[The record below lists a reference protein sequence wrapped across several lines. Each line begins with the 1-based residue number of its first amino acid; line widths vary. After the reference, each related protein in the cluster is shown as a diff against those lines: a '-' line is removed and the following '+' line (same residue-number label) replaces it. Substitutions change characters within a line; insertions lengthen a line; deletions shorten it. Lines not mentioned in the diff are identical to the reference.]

1 MPYSLT
7 RNFPFGKIKQNHSK
21 LNKTERNGKGEKQKM
36 KKKILAALTAGI
48 LTTGLMTGTVFA
60 DTEVKGDENLKGEV
74 YAFIAASLSNSMEE
88 IQKDFNELYPNV
100 TIYYSADSSGTLQTQ
115 IEEGARCDLFF
126 SAADKQ
132 MDALT
137 EEKLTKED
145 TVKDLLENKVV
156 LIRPKDG
163 ETKVTGF
170 ENITD
175 AENMALAGED
185 VPVGQYSREIFS
197 NLGIM
202 DDVNKMEIN
211 ECKNVTDVLAAVSEG
226 SNEVGV
232 VYATDAASV
241 TDKVDIIAE
250 APADSLKTPVLY
262 PVGLIEDKEASEDD
276 IRAAEAFL
284 DYVESDAAIKVFED
298 YGFTA
303 YEAEDSKDATEAS
316 ADNTEAEDSTASAD
330 STSK

>member
-1 MPYSLT
+1 MKPNET
-7 RNFPFGKIKQNHSK
+7 KQK
-21 LNKTERNGKGEKQKM
+21 RKKKM
-36 KKKILAALTAGI
+36 KKKILAAITAGV

-60 DTEVKGDENLKGEV
+60 ADTEVQGDKELKGEV

-145 TVKDLLENKVV
+145 TVVDLLENKVV
-156 LIRPKDG
+156 LIKPKNG
-163 ETKVTGF
+163 KTKVTGF
-170 ENITD
+170 ENVTD

-185 VPVGQYSREIFS
+185 VPVGQYSREIFT

-202 DDVNKMEIN
+202 DKVNEMEIN

-226 SNEVGV
+226 SNEIGV

-241 TDKVDIIAE
+241 ADKVEILAE
-250 APADSLKTPVLY
+250 APADSLQTPVLY

-276 IRAAEAFL
+276 TKAAEAFL

-303 YEAEDSKDATEAS
+303 YEADDTDKDADESASQDTDSTEADKDS
-316 ADNTEAEDSTASAD
+316 ADSAD

>member
-1 MPYSLT
+1 
-7 RNFPFGKIKQNHSK
+7 
-21 LNKTERNGKGEKQKM
+21 M

-48 LTTGLMTGTVFA
+48 LTTGLLTGNVFAA

-145 TVKDLLENKVV
+145 TVVDLLENKVV
-156 LIRPKDG
+156 LIKPKDG

-185 VPVGQYSREIFS
+185 VPVGQYSREIFN

-202 DDVNKMEIN
+202 DDVNEMEIN

-241 TDKVDIIAE
+241 ADKVETIAE
-250 APADSLKTPVLY
+250 APADSLQTPVLY
-262 PVGLIEDKEASEDD
+262 PVGLIEDKEASQDD
-276 IRAAEAFL
+276 TKAAEAFL

-303 YEAEDSKDATEAS
+303 YEADDTDKDADESASQDTDSTEADKDS
-316 ADNTEAEDSTASAD
+316 ADSAD

>member
-1 MPYSLT
+1 
-7 RNFPFGKIKQNHSK
+7 
-21 LNKTERNGKGEKQKM
+21 M

-48 LTTGLMTGTVFA
+48 LTTGLLTGNVFAA

-74 YAFIAASLSNSMEE
+74 YAFIAASLSNSMED

-145 TVKDLLENKVV
+145 TVVDLLENKVV
-156 LIRPKDG
+156 LIKPKDG

-175 AENMALAGED
+175 AANIALAGED
-185 VPVGQYSREIFS
+185 VPVGQYSREIFN

-241 TDKVDIIAE
+241 ADKVEIIAE
-250 APADSLKTPVLY
+250 APADALKTPVLY

-276 IRAAEAFL
+276 TAAAEAFL
-284 DYVESDAAIKVFED
+284 EYIKSDDAMKVFEK

-303 YEAEDSKDATEAS
+303 YKADDATETDDKDAEATEE
-316 ADNTEAEDSTASAD
+316 ADDTETNAETETTEEA
-330 STSK
+330 K

>member
-1 MPYSLT
+1 
-7 RNFPFGKIKQNHSK
+7 
-21 LNKTERNGKGEKQKM
+21 M

-48 LTTGLMTGTVFA
+48 LTTGLMTGGVFAA

-145 TVKDLLENKVV
+145 TVVDLLENKVV
-156 LIRPKDG
+156 LIKPKDG

-185 VPVGQYSREIFS
+185 VPVGQYSREIFN

-202 DDVNKMEIN
+202 DDVNEMEIN

-241 TDKVDIIAE
+241 ADKVEIIAE
-250 APADSLKTPVLY
+250 APADSLQTPVLY

-276 IRAAEAFL
+276 TKAAEAFL

-303 YEAEDSKDATEAS
+303 YEADDTDKDADESASQDTDSTEADKDS
-316 ADNTEAEDSTASAD
+316 ADSAD

>member
-1 MPYSLT
+1 MKPNET
-7 RNFPFGKIKQNHSK
+7 KK
-21 LNKTERNGKGEKQKM
+21 ERNKKM
-36 KKKILAALTAGI
+36 KKKILAALTAGV
-48 LTTGLMTGTVFA
+48 LTTGLMAGNVFAA
-60 DTEVKGDENLKGEV
+60 DTEVKGDKELKGEV
-74 YAFIAASLSNSMEE
+74 YAFIAASLSNSMEQ

-145 TVKDLLENKVV
+145 TVVDLLENKVV
-156 LIRPKDG
+156 LIKPADG

-170 ENITD
+170 ENVTD

-185 VPVGQYSREIFS
+185 VPVGQYSREIFT

-202 DDVNKMEIN
+202 DKVNEMEIN
-211 ECKNVTDVLAAVSEG
+211 ECKNVTDVLAAVGEG
-226 SNEVGV
+226 SNEIGV

-241 TDKVDIIAE
+241 TDKVDILAE
-250 APADSLKTPVLY
+250 APADSLQTPVLY

-276 IRAAEAFL
+276 TKAAEAFL

-298 YGFTA
+298 YGFAA
-303 YEAEDSKDATEAS
+303 YEADDADKDADESASQDADSAEADKDS
-316 ADNTEAEDSTASAD
+316 ADSAD

>member
-1 MPYSLT
+1 
-7 RNFPFGKIKQNHSK
+7 
-21 LNKTERNGKGEKQKM
+21 M
-36 KKKILAALTAGI
+36 KKKILTAITAGV
-48 LTTGLMTGTVFA
+48 LTTGLMAGNVFAA
-60 DTEVKGDENLKGEV
+60 DTEVQGDKELKGEV
-74 YAFIAASLSNSMEE
+74 YAFIAASLSNSMEA

-115 IEEGARCDLFF
+115 IEEGARCNLFF

-145 TVKDLLENKVV
+145 TVVDLLENKVV
-156 LIRPKDG
+156 LIKPKDG
-163 ETKVTGF
+163 KTKVTGF
-170 ENITD
+170 ENVTD

-185 VPVGQYSREIFS
+185 VPVGQYSREIFT

-202 DDVNKMEIN
+202 DKVNEMEIN

-226 SNEVGV
+226 SNEIGV

-241 TDKVDIIAE
+241 ADKVEILAE
-250 APADSLKTPVLY
+250 APADSLQTPVLY

-276 IRAAEAFL
+276 TKAAEAFL

-303 YEAEDSKDATEAS
+303 YEADDTDKDADESASQDTDSTEADKDS
-316 ADNTEAEDSTASAD
+316 ADSAD

>member
-1 MPYSLT
+1 
-7 RNFPFGKIKQNHSK
+7 
-21 LNKTERNGKGEKQKM
+21 M
-36 KKKILAALTAGI
+36 KEKILAAITAGV
-48 LTTGLMTGTVFA
+48 LTTALMTGTVFA
-60 DTEVKGDENLKGEV
+60 ADTEVQGDKELKGEV

-145 TVKDLLENKVV
+145 TVVDLLENKVV
-156 LIRPKDG
+156 LIKPKDG
-163 ETKVTGF
+163 KTKVTGF
-170 ENITD
+170 ENMTD

-185 VPVGQYSREIFS
+185 VPVGQYSREIFT
-197 NLGIM
+197 NLGLM
-202 DDVNKMEIN
+202 DKVNEMEIN

-226 SNEVGV
+226 SNEIGV

-241 TDKVDIIAE
+241 ADKVEILAE
-250 APADSLKTPVLY
+250 APADSLQTPVLY

-276 IRAAEAFL
+276 TKAAEAFL

-303 YEAEDSKDATEAS
+303 YEADDTDKDADESVSQDTDSTEADKDN
-316 ADNTEAEDSTASAD
+316 ADSAD

>member
-1 MPYSLT
+1 
-7 RNFPFGKIKQNHSK
+7 
-21 LNKTERNGKGEKQKM
+21 M

-48 LTTGLMTGTVFA
+48 LTTGLLTGNVFAA

-145 TVKDLLENKVV
+145 TVVDLLENKVV
-156 LIRPKDG
+156 LIKPKDG

-175 AENMALAGED
+175 AKNMALAGED
-185 VPVGQYSREIFS
+185 VPVGQYSREIFN

-241 TDKVDIIAE
+241 ADKVEIIAE
-250 APADSLKTPVLY
+250 APAESLQTPVLY

-276 IRAAEAFL
+276 TKAAEAFL

-303 YEAEDSKDATEAS
+303 YEADDTDKDADESASQDTDSTEADKDS
-316 ADNTEAEDSTASAD
+316 ADSAD

>member
-1 MPYSLT
+1 
-7 RNFPFGKIKQNHSK
+7 
-21 LNKTERNGKGEKQKM
+21 M
-36 KKKILAALTAGI
+36 KEKILAAITAGV
-48 LTTGLMTGTVFA
+48 LTTALMTGTVFA
-60 DTEVKGDENLKGEV
+60 ADTEVQGDKELKGEV

-145 TVKDLLENKVV
+145 TVVDLLENKVV
-156 LIRPKDG
+156 LIKPKDG
-163 ETKVTGF
+163 KTKVTGF
-170 ENITD
+170 ENMTD
-175 AENMALAGED
+175 AENMALAGEE
-185 VPVGQYSREIFS
+185 VPVGQYSREIFT
-197 NLGIM
+197 NLGLM
-202 DDVNKMEIN
+202 DKVNEMEIN

-226 SNEVGV
+226 SNEIGV

-241 TDKVDIIAE
+241 ADKVEILAE
-250 APADSLKTPVLY
+250 APADSLQTPVLY

-276 IRAAEAFL
+276 TRAAEAFL

-303 YEAEDSKDATEAS
+303 YEADDTDKDADESASQDTDSTEADKDS
-316 ADNTEAEDSTASAD
+316 ADSAD

>member
-1 MPYSLT
+1 M
-7 RNFPFGKIKQNHSK
+7 
-21 LNKTERNGKGEKQKM
+21 KQK
-36 KKKILAALTAGI
+36 IFATITAGV
-48 LTTGLMTGTVFA
+48 LTTALMTGTVFA
-60 DTEVKGDENLKGEV
+60 ADTEVQGDKELKGEV

-145 TVKDLLENKVV
+145 TVVDLLENKVV
-156 LIRPKDG
+156 LIKPKDG
-163 ETKVTGF
+163 KTKVTGF
-170 ENITD
+170 ENMTD
-175 AENMALAGED
+175 AENMALAGEE
-185 VPVGQYSREIFS
+185 VPVGQYSREIFT
-197 NLGIM
+197 NLGLM
-202 DDVNKMEIN
+202 DKVNEMEIN

-226 SNEVGV
+226 SNEIGV

-241 TDKVDIIAE
+241 ADKVEILAE
-250 APADSLKTPVLY
+250 APADSLQTPVLY

-276 IRAAEAFL
+276 TRAAEAFL

-303 YEAEDSKDATEAS
+303 YEADDTDKDADESASQDTDSTEADKDS
-316 ADNTEAEDSTASAD
+316 ADSAD

>member
-1 MPYSLT
+1 M
-7 RNFPFGKIKQNHSK
+7 K
-21 LNKTERNGKGEKQKM
+21 LNETKKERNKKM

-48 LTTGLMTGTVFA
+48 LTTGLLTGNVFAA

-88 IQKDFNELYPNV
+88 I
-100 TIYYSADSSGTLQTQ
+100 QTQ

-145 TVKDLLENKVV
+145 TVVDLLENKVV
-156 LIRPKDG
+156 LIKPKDG

-185 VPVGQYSREIFS
+185 VPVGQYSREIFN

-202 DDVNKMEIN
+202 DDVNEMEIN

-241 TDKVDIIAE
+241 ADKVEIIAE
-250 APADSLKTPVLY
+250 APADSLQTPVLY

-276 IRAAEAFL
+276 TKAAEAFL

-303 YEAEDSKDATEAS
+303 YKAEDSKEDAEDS
-316 ADNTEAEDSTASAD
+316 ADSTEAEDSTDSTG

>member
-1 MPYSLT
+1 
-7 RNFPFGKIKQNHSK
+7 
-21 LNKTERNGKGEKQKM
+21 M
-36 KKKILAALTAGI
+36 KKKILAAITAGV
-48 LTTGLMTGTVFA
+48 LTTALMTGTVFA
-60 DTEVKGDENLKGEV
+60 ADTEVQGDKELKGEV

-145 TVKDLLENKVV
+145 TVVDLLENKVV
-156 LIRPKDG
+156 LIKPKDG
-163 ETKVTGF
+163 KTKVTGF
-170 ENITD
+170 ENMTD

-185 VPVGQYSREIFS
+185 VPVGQYSREIFT
-197 NLGIM
+197 NLGLM
-202 DDVNKMEIN
+202 DKVNEMEIN

-226 SNEVGV
+226 SNEIGV

-241 TDKVDIIAE
+241 ADKVEILAE
-250 APADSLKTPVLY
+250 APADSLQTPVLY

-276 IRAAEAFL
+276 TKAAEAFL

-303 YEAEDSKDATEAS
+303 YEADDTDKDADESVSQDTDSTEADKDN
-316 ADNTEAEDSTASAD
+316 ADSAD

>member
-1 MPYSLT
+1 MKPNET
-7 RNFPFGKIKQNHSK
+7 KQK
-21 LNKTERNGKGEKQKM
+21 RKKKM
-36 KKKILAALTAGI
+36 KKKILAAITAGV

-60 DTEVKGDENLKGEV
+60 ADTEVQGDKELKGEV

-115 IEEGARCDLFF
+115 IEEGTRCDLFF

-145 TVKDLLENKVV
+145 TVADLLENKVV
-156 LIRPKDG
+156 LIKPTDG

-170 ENITD
+170 ENVTD

-185 VPVGQYSREIFS
+185 VPVGQYSREIFT

-202 DDVNKMEIN
+202 DKVNEMEIN

-226 SNEVGV
+226 SNEIGV

-241 TDKVDIIAE
+241 ADKVEILAE
-250 APADSLKTPVLY
+250 APADSLQTPVLY

-276 IRAAEAFL
+276 TKAAEAFL
-284 DYVESDAAIKVFED
+284 DYVESYAAIKVFED

-303 YEAEDSKDATEAS
+303 YEADDTDKDADESASQDTDSTEADKDS
-316 ADNTEAEDSTASAD
+316 ADSAD

>member
-1 MPYSLT
+1 
-7 RNFPFGKIKQNHSK
+7 
-21 LNKTERNGKGEKQKM
+21 M

-48 LTTGLMTGTVFA
+48 LTTGLLTGNVFAA

-145 TVKDLLENKVV
+145 TVVDLLENKVV
-156 LIRPKDG
+156 LIKPKDG

-185 VPVGQYSREIFS
+185 VPVGQYSREIFN

-202 DDVNKMEIN
+202 DDVNEMEIN

-241 TDKVDIIAE
+241 ADKVEIIAE
-250 APADSLKTPVLY
+250 APADSLQTPVLY

-276 IRAAEAFL
+276 TKA
-284 DYVESDAAIKVFED
+284 
-298 YGFTA
+298 
-303 YEAEDSKDATEAS
+303 
-316 ADNTEAEDSTASAD
+316 
-330 STSK
+330 

>member
-1 MPYSLT
+1 M
-7 RNFPFGKIKQNHSK
+7 K
-21 LNKTERNGKGEKQKM
+21 LNETKGKRIKNEEKNLSSAYSRNPEHGSDDRKCARSRHRREGRQGSE
-36 KKKILAALTAGI
+36 GR
-48 LTTGLMTGTVFA
+48 GLRI
-60 DTEVKGDENLKGEV
+60 
-74 YAFIAASLSNSMEE
+74 YLSNSMEE

-132 MDALT
+132 MNELT
-137 EEKLTKED
+137 DEKLTKAD
-145 TVKDLLENKVV
+145 TVVDLLENKVV
-156 LIRPKDG
+156 LIKPKDG
-163 ETKVTGF
+163 KTKVAGF
-170 ENITD
+170 ENVTD

-185 VPVGQYSREIFS
+185 VPVGQYSREIFT

-202 DDVNKMEIN
+202 DKVNEMEIN

-226 SNEVGV
+226 SNEIGV

-241 TDKVDIIAE
+241 ADKVEILAE
-250 APADSLKTPVLY
+250 APADSLQTPVLY

-276 IRAAEAFL
+276 TKAAEAFL

-298 YGFTA
+298 YGFAA
-303 YEAEDSKDATEAS
+303 YKAEK
-316 ADNTEAEDSTASAD
+316 
-330 STSK
+330 

>member
-1 MPYSLT
+1 
-7 RNFPFGKIKQNHSK
+7 
-21 LNKTERNGKGEKQKM
+21 M

-48 LTTGLMTGTVFA
+48 LTTGLMTGGVFAA

-137 EEKLTKED
+137 EETKED
-145 TVKDLLENKVV
+145 TVVDLLENKVV
-156 LIRPKDG
+156 LIKPKDG

-185 VPVGQYSREIFS
+185 VPVGQYSREIFN

-202 DDVNKMEIN
+202 DDVNEMEIN

-241 TDKVDIIAE
+241 ADKVETIAE
-250 APADSLKTPVLY
+250 APADSLQTPVLY

-276 IRAAEAFL
+276 TKAAEAFL
-284 DYVESDAAIKVFED
+284 DYVESDAAIKVFEY

-303 YEAEDSKDATEAS
+303 YKAEDSKEDAEDS
-316 ADNTEAEDSTASAD
+316 ADSTEAEDSTDSTG

>member
-1 MPYSLT
+1 MKPNET
-7 RNFPFGKIKQNHSK
+7 KQK
-21 LNKTERNGKGEKQKM
+21 RKKKM
-36 KKKILAALTAGI
+36 KKKILAAITAGV

-60 DTEVKGDENLKGEV
+60 ADTEVQGDKELKGEV

-145 TVKDLLENKVV
+145 TVVDLLENKVV
-156 LIRPKDG
+156 LIKPKDG
-163 ETKVTGF
+163 KTKVTGF
-170 ENITD
+170 ENVTD

-185 VPVGQYSREIFS
+185 VPVGQYSREIFT

-202 DDVNKMEIN
+202 DKVNEMEIN

-226 SNEVGV
+226 SNEIGV

-241 TDKVDIIAE
+241 ADKVEIIAE
-250 APADSLKTPVLY
+250 APADSLQTPVLY

-276 IRAAEAFL
+276 TKAAEAFL
-284 DYVESDAAIKVFED
+284 DYVESYAAIKVFED

-303 YEAEDSKDATEAS
+303 YEADDTDKDADESASQDTDSTEADKDS
-316 ADNTEAEDSTASAD
+316 ADSAD

>member
-1 MPYSLT
+1 
-7 RNFPFGKIKQNHSK
+7 
-21 LNKTERNGKGEKQKM
+21 M
-36 KKKILAALTAGI
+36 KKKILAAITAGV

-60 DTEVKGDENLKGEV
+60 ADTEVQGDKELKGEV

-145 TVKDLLENKVV
+145 TVVDLLENKVV
-156 LIRPKDG
+156 LIKPKDG
-163 ETKVTGF
+163 KTKVTGF
-170 ENITD
+170 ENVTD

-185 VPVGQYSREIFS
+185 VPVGQYSREIFT
-197 NLGIM
+197 NLGIK
-202 DDVNKMEIN
+202 DKVNEMEIN

-226 SNEVGV
+226 SNEIGV

-241 TDKVDIIAE
+241 ADKVEILAE
-250 APADSLKTPVLY
+250 APADSLQTPVLY

-276 IRAAEAFL
+276 TKAAEAFL

-303 YEAEDSKDATEAS
+303 YEADDTDKDADESASQDTDSTEADKDS
-316 ADNTEAEDSTASAD
+316 ADSAD

>member
-1 MPYSLT
+1 
-7 RNFPFGKIKQNHSK
+7 
-21 LNKTERNGKGEKQKM
+21 M

-48 LTTGLMTGTVFA
+48 LTTGLLTGNVFAA

-145 TVKDLLENKVV
+145 TVVDLLENKVV
-156 LIRPKDG
+156 LIKPKDG

-185 VPVGQYSREIFS
+185 VPVGQYSREIFN

-202 DDVNKMEIN
+202 DDVNEMEIN

-241 TDKVDIIAE
+241 ADKVEIIAE
-250 APADSLKTPVLY
+250 APADALKTPVRY

-276 IRAAEAFL
+276 TAAAEAFL
-284 DYVESDAAIKVFED
+284 EYIKSDDAMKVFEK

-303 YEAEDSKDATEAS
+303 YKADDASETDDKDAETTEET
-316 ADNTEAEDSTASAD
+316 DDTETNAETETTEEA
-330 STSK
+330 K

>member
-1 MPYSLT
+1 
-7 RNFPFGKIKQNHSK
+7 
-21 LNKTERNGKGEKQKM
+21 M
-36 KKKILAALTAGI
+36 KKKILAAITAGV

-60 DTEVKGDENLKGEV
+60 ADTEVQGDKELKGEV

-145 TVKDLLENKVV
+145 TIADLLENKVV
-156 LIRPKDG
+156 LIKPTDG

-170 ENITD
+170 ENVTD

-185 VPVGQYSREIFS
+185 VPVGQYSREIFT

-202 DDVNKMEIN
+202 DKVNEMEIN

-226 SNEVGV
+226 SNEIGV

-241 TDKVDIIAE
+241 ADKVEILAE
-250 APADSLKTPVLY
+250 APADSLQTPVLY

-276 IRAAEAFL
+276 TKAAEAFL

-303 YEAEDSKDATEAS
+303 YEADDTDKDADESVSQDTDSTEADKDS
-316 ADNTEAEDSTASAD
+316 ADSAD

>member
-1 MPYSLT
+1 MKLT
-7 RNFPFGKIKQNHSK
+7 IGHLYPDL
-21 LNKTERNGKGEKQKM
+21 LNLYGDRGNIQCM
-36 KKKILAALTAGI
+36 KKRCEWRGI
-48 LTTGLMTGTVFA
+48 EA
-60 DTEVKGDENLKGEV
+60 EVREFQITDAVDFTKLDLVLLGGGSDREQMLVCEKLK
-74 YAFIAASLSNSMEE
+74 E

-145 TVKDLLENKVV
+145 TVVDLLENKVV
-156 LIRPKDG
+156 LIKPKDG

-185 VPVGQYSREIFS
+185 VPVGQYSREIFN

-202 DDVNKMEIN
+202 DDVNEMEIN

-241 TDKVDIIAE
+241 ADKVEIIAE
-250 APADSLKTPVLY
+250 APADSLQTPVLY

-276 IRAAEAFL
+276 TKAAEAFL

-303 YEAEDSKDATEAS
+303 YK
-316 ADNTEAEDSTASAD
+316 AEDSTD
-330 STSK
+330 SEDSISK

>member
-1 MPYSLT
+1 
-7 RNFPFGKIKQNHSK
+7 
-21 LNKTERNGKGEKQKM
+21 M
-36 KKKILAALTAGI
+36 KKKILAAITAGV

-60 DTEVKGDENLKGEV
+60 ADTEVQGDKELKGEV
-74 YAFIAASLSNSMEE
+74 YAFIAASLSNSMEQ
-88 IQKDFNELYPNV
+88 IQKDFNKLYPNV

-145 TVKDLLENKVV
+145 TVVDLLENKVV
-156 LIRPKDG
+156 LIKPKDG
-163 ETKVTGF
+163 KTKVTGF
-170 ENITD
+170 ENVTD

-185 VPVGQYSREIFS
+185 VPVGQYSREIFT

-211 ECKNVTDVLAAVSEG
+211 ECKNATDVLAAVSEG
-226 SNEVGV
+226 SNEIGV

-241 TDKVDIIAE
+241 ADKVEILAE
-250 APADSLKTPVLY
+250 APADSLQTPVLY

-276 IRAAEAFL
+276 TRAAEAFL

-303 YEAEDSKDATEAS
+303 YEADDTDKDADESASEDTDSTEA
-316 ADNTEAEDSTASAD
+316 DKDSAD
-330 STSK
+330 SADCTSK